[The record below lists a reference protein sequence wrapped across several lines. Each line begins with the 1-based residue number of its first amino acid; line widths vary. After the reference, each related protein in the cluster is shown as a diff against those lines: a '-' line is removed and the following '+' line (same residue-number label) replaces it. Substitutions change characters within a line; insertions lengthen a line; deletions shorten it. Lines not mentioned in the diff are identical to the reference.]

1 MVDPELKY
9 CPECDDEYRAE
20 IEKCASCCVDLIT
33 GRQKIELE
41 EDRQQKLA
49 ARTGELNQD
58 DDLVAMRRGSL
69 AEMRHI
75 ATLLDAE
82 KIGSA
87 MIGDMKTCAK
97 DRFGNATC
105 CPTIYNLLVKK
116 EDAAEAHHI
125 IEEEHRK
132 ATALAHHENVNGE
145 TISMRS
151 RPLRQPVRT
160 VG

>member
-1 MVDPELKY
+1 
-9 CPECDDEYRAE
+9 
-20 IEKCASCCVDLIT
+20 
-33 GRQKIELE
+33 
-41 EDRQQKLA
+41 
-49 ARTGELNQD
+49 
-58 DDLVAMRRGSL
+58 
-69 AEMRHI
+69 
-75 ATLLDAE
+75 
-82 KIGSA
+82 

-145 TISMRS
+145 TIFNPNESEAQCPACGHAFPTTETTCPDCGLS
-151 RPLRQPVRT
+151 F
-160 VG
+160 G